1 MSTFNFNDYQ
11 NAVTSAK
18 NKTTFSDT
26 PRQKVGF
33 FRLKNDGDEAL
44 IRVNVSKPEDLQ
56 FALVHKLRVNG
67 KFMAVGCLN
76 TIGSHSTNCELCAK
90 AAEANSPVDQARKR
104 VYIQMMAS
112 YKDPITGTFGTAVP
126 VVWERPAGFA
136 QEVLTKLRN
145 FGDLKKVLLH
155 ITRNGV
161 AGSTDTTYSIDYAM
175 PAVYKPELVPEDF
188 SAFEGFDLAKHSFWE
203 KSAEDIHTYVTT
215 GNFPEVVKTNTVAQV
230 ASVQSQAVYAGSY
243 TVPTYTAPAASTI
256 PAEEPKVEEPKKSFS
271 NFSF

>member
-18 NKTTFSDT
+18 NKTAFSDA

-44 IRVNVSKPEDLQ
+44 VRINVSKMEDLQ

-104 VYIQMMAS
+104 VYIQMMVS
-112 YKDPITGTFGTAVP
+112 YKNPITGTFDEAMP

-188 SAFEGFDLAKHSFWE
+188 SAFNGFDLAKHSFWE
-203 KSAEDIHTYVTT
+203 KSAEDIHIYVTT
-215 GNFPEVVKTNTVAQV
+215 GNFPEVVKAATSEQVAQPQTQP
-230 ASVQSQAVYAGSY
+230 AYAGGY
-243 TVPTYTAPAASTI
+243 VAPTYSAPVPQTA
-256 PAEEPKVEEPKKSFS
+256 PAEEPKAEEPKKSFS